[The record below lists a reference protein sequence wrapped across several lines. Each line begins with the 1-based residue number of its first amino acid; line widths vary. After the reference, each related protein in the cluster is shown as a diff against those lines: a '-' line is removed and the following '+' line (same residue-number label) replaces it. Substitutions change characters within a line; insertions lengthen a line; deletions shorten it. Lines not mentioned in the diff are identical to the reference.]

1 MEMRLIRKKIDK
13 IYDEKDSDTE
23 PSDNF
28 KPDLKYLYDPDPKQH
43 KISPNEPVSDD
54 HKVYPTLFR
63 HNVKFYLGAKYQ
75 IEDMNEKGEI
85 TSDEKIY
92 KTADLE
98 KSFNDHHSHLFIT
111 KTILSQALSY
121 VVSQEITDIGKE
133 FEKK

>member
-1 MEMRLIRKKIDK
+1 MRLIRNKIDK

-23 PSDNF
+23 PLDDF
-28 KPDLKYLYDPDPKQH
+28 KPDLKYLYDPNPTQH
-43 KISPNEPVSDD
+43 KLPSWKLSDD
-54 HKVYPTLFR
+54 YKDYPSLFR